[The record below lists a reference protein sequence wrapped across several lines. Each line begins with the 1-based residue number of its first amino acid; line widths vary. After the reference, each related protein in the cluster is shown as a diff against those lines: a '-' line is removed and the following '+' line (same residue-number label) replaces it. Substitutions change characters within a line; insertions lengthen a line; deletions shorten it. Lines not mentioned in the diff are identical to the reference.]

1 MSADLNASD
10 SGHGSGVSWR
20 ATMNDGG
27 SLVTRTW
34 SGLKWSYLAAAV
46 EALLSVLILA
56 VLSRLLRPADFG
68 LFGMALVFTGP
79 AEAIGGLSIGLAIVQ
94 RHHLTNRHVEAA
106 VTLSLA
112 VGVATMAVMWLL
124 APLSGPLFDERRAPE
139 VVRALSVVFVV
150 ASLGVVSE
158 HLLRR
163 RLLFRNLTVATVV
176 SQAIGG
182 GLTAIGMAFLGFGV
196 WSLVWG
202 MIVRRAVHALVVVVY
217 SPRPFRPR
225 LALREAFDLLRYG
238 VGFSFVSLFNIA
250 AEHGSSFVVGR
261 RLGAAA
267 LGYYTRA
274 LSLIYPPLRLGH
286 TLLNTLFPAMSERQR
301 SDRLSVVYLLG
312 VETLSLMGLPIG
324 ILVFVSAPEIVS
336 VTLGAQWDA
345 VVPVLR
351 ILAATVV
358 FGMCEAMNP
367 PLVRAL
373 GAVYREAR
381 AQVVF
386 AVVAVAGAW
395 FGSRWGLAGIAA
407 AAVGARI
414 VVYLL
419 TTQLALSL
427 LDLPWRRLLR
437 CHLPALWVGVWTTP
451 VLWLAALHARSL
463 SPPAGPVLVIELLAW
478 SVAVIVAIYSAP
490 PFLRPLTVPWALKH
504 VDFDAMGAP
513 GRCLRHGLARLPMP
527 PPRRG

>member
-1 MSADLNASD
+1 MND
-10 SGHGSGVSWR
+10 SGSDR
-20 ATMNDGG
+20 
-27 SLVTRTW
+27 SLTTRTW
-34 SGLKWSYLAAAV
+34 SGLKWSYLAAAL

-68 LFGMALVFTGP
+68 LFGMALIFTGP
-79 AEAIGGLSIGLAIVQ
+79 AEAIGGLSVGLAIVQ
-94 RHHLTNRHVEAA
+94 RHDLTTRHVEAA
-106 VTLSLA
+106 IALSLA
-112 VGVATMAVMWLL
+112 LGAATMAVIWLL
-124 APLSGPLFDERRAPE
+124 APLSGLFFDEQRAPE
-139 VVRALSVVFVV
+139 VVRALSIVLVV
-150 ASLGVVSE
+150 ASIGVVSE

-163 RLLFRNLTVATVV
+163 RLLFRDLTVAAVL
-176 SQAIGG
+176 SQAIGS

-202 MIVRRAVHALVVVVY
+202 AIVRRAIHALIVVRH

-225 LALREAFDLLRYG
+225 LALRETFDLLRYG

-250 AEHGSSFVVGR
+250 AEHGASFVVGR

-274 LSLIYPPLRLGH
+274 LSLVFPPLMLGY

-301 SDRLSVVYLLG
+301 RRDRLSVVYLLG
-312 VETLSLMGLPIG
+312 VEILALMGLPIG
-324 ILVFVSAPEIVS
+324 VLVFVSAPEIVA
-336 VTLGAQWDA
+336 VALGAQWDA
-345 VVPVLR
+345 AVPVLR
-351 ILAATVV
+351 ILAATIV
-358 FGMCEAMNP
+358 FRMCEAMNP

-381 AQVVF
+381 TQAVF

-395 FGSRWGLAGIAA
+395 FGSRWGLSGIAA
-407 AAVGARI
+407 AVVGARI

-427 LDLPWRRLLR
+427 LDLSWRRLLR

-451 VLWLAALHARSL
+451 VLWLTALHARSL
-463 SPPAGPVLVIELLAW
+463 STPAGPSLIIELLAW
-478 SVAVIVAIYSAP
+478 SVAAIVAIYSAP
-490 PFLRPLTVPWALKH
+490 SFLRPSSVPWALKH
-504 VDFDAMGAP
+504 MDFDAMGTP
-513 GRCLRHGLARLPMP
+513 GRCLRYGLARFPTP
-527 PPRRG
+527 PPRHG